1 MKKGVHPTDMP
12 FPIALSLEPTT
23 ACNLGCSQ
31 CPSGL
36 KSFSRPTGNLP
47 IEEGKKWLTE
57 LKDYLF
63 YVNFYFQ
70 GEPLIHPKLSELIE
84 HANTLNVRSAIS
96 TNGHF
101 LSEKKCQELID
112 AQLSKII
119 ISLDG
124 LTQESYEKYRSGG
137 ELDKVLKGIKT
148 LKRKKKENKAAWPLI
163 EVQFIV
169 FKQNE
174 HEIPQLKKAAKNLGA
189 DVLSL
194 KTAQIYDQSSAEEL
208 LPKNKKYLRYN
219 QNETGEYVLKN
230 TFENQCW
237 RMWSSAVITQ
247 NGAVVPCCFDKDAE
261 YEMGDLQSDDYKNIL
276 NGTTYKA
283 FRQRVFSDRKSIDIC
298 RNCSEGSKIY

>member
-1 MKKGVHPTDMP
+1 MKKGLAPDQMP
-12 FPIALSLEPTT
+12 YPIALSLEPTT

-36 KSFSRPTGNLP
+36 KSFSRPTGNLA
-47 IEEGKKWLTE
+47 IEEGEKWLTE

-63 YVNFYFQ
+63 YINFYFQ
-70 GEPLIHPKLSELIE
+70 GEPLIHPNLSALIK
-84 HANTLNVRSAIS
+84 HAKSINVRSAIS

-101 LSEKKCQELID
+101 LSETKCQELID
-112 AQLSKII
+112 AGLSKII
-119 ISLDG
+119 ISVDG
-124 LTQESYEKYRSGG
+124 LTQESYEKYRAGG
-137 ELDKVLKGIKT
+137 ELNKVLDGIRT
-148 LKRKKKENKAAWPLI
+148 LQRKKKENRSAWPLI

-174 HEIPQLKKAAKNLGA
+174 HEIPQLKKVVKTLGA

-208 LPKNKKYLRYN
+208 LPSNKKYLRYE
-219 QNETGEYVLKN
+219 QNDSGEFVLKN
-230 TFENQCW
+230 KFKNACW

-261 YEMGDLQSDDYKNIL
+261 YEMGDLRADGYNNIL
-276 NGTTYKA
+276 NGATYKA
-283 FRQRVFSDRKSIDIC
+283 FRERVFTNRKSIDIC

>member
-208 LPKNKKYLRYN
+208 LPKNKKHLRYN